1 VNKYLANALRSPQ
14 AEWVADAFYEDFRSA
29 KQWRSYL
36 VNHFTSNGRLD
47 VGTILDKERGWRPVD
62 FQALYVACWTYKPVV
77 KGSYMLK
84 IEDGIRE
91 TVRRGYNKLPSRW
104 TSHLHTEN
112 KGGAGSN
119 GWRFLKGYHELLIQ
133 METANGSD
141 YLFLKCE
148 GHPAISVS
156 HIKSYIHKKTH
167 GVGLDVNEELLTVAS
182 DQEMHVGINVRRA
195 ENYSPHYKTLMQE
208 LGKKKHIK
216 KHGEVVNVREAAALM
231 VNAAR
236 ETGRQE
242 GDDHKR
248 WLADQLQPHGV
259 PRHGNIREDHFAN
272 TQAGRVADVLQIIF
286 DYAKRVLYSPMTSR
300 GLLEVWNRWSWMR
313 ALVAAQLD
321 VQSVIRELRKDQ
333 QRGNTNTVRY
343 FEEVVVTRTQVNHG
357 LVKAHRLLG
366 LPKEQLL

>member
-14 AEWVADAFYEDFRSA
+14 DEWVASAFYEEFQSA
-29 KQWRSYL
+29 KQWRDYL
-36 VNHFTSNGRLD
+36 VNHFMSNGCLD
-47 VGTILDKERGWRPVD
+47 VGTILDKERGWHAVD

-84 IEDGIRE
+84 IEHNIRE
-91 TVRRGYNKLPSRW
+91 TVQRGYNKLPSRW

-133 METANGSD
+133 METANGGD

-148 GHPAISVS
+148 GHPAISVP
-156 HIKSYIHKKTH
+156 HIKSYFHKKVH

-182 DQEMHVGINVRRA
+182 DQGMHVGINVRRA
-195 ENYSPHYKTLMQE
+195 ENYSPSYKTLMQE

-216 KHGEVVNVREAAALM
+216 KHGEIVNVREAAALM
-231 VNAAR
+231 INAAR
-236 ETGRQE
+236 ETGRE
-242 GDDHKR
+242 VGDGHKL
-248 WLADQLQPHGV
+248 WLANQLQPHGV
-259 PRHGNIREDHFAN
+259 PRHGNIPEDHFAN
-272 TQAGRVADVLQIIF
+272 TQAGTVADVLQVIL
-286 DYAKRVLYSPMTSR
+286 DYAQRVLDSPKTSR
-300 GLLEVWNRWSWMR
+300 SLVEVWNRWSWIR
-313 ALVAAQLD
+313 ALSAAQHD

-357 LVKAHRLLG
+357 LVKANQLLG
-366 LPKEQLL
+366 LPKERLL